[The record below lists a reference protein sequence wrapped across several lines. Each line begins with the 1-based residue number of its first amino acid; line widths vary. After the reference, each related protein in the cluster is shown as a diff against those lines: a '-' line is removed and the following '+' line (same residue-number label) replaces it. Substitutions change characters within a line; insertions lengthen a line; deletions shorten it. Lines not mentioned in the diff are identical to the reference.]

1 MISTARLTL
10 KQFDESF
17 LSAKYVSWLN
27 DKTLM
32 QFSEQRHKLHT
43 IDSCQKYWKDQLIL
57 GNLFL
62 AIVRKEDECHLGN
75 ITATVEKN
83 KSSADLGILIG
94 EELAIGQGYGKEA
107 WCALMN
113 YLFLE
118 KGIKTITGGA
128 MAGNLPMISI
138 FKSCGMMFTQKK
150 SDNFE
155 FNGVDQAAECYQAD
169 SQGWE
174 PCISKL

>member
-17 LSAKYVSWLN
+17 LTAKYVSWLN

-32 QFSEQRHKLHT
+32 QFSEQRHMLHT

-57 GNLFL
+57 DNLLL
-62 AIVRKEDECHLGN
+62 AIVRKKDDCHVGN
-75 ITATVEKN
+75 ITASVDKT
-83 KSSADLGILIG
+83 KSSADLGILMG
-94 EELAIGQGYGKEA
+94 EKLVHGQGYGKEA

-138 FKSCGMMFTQKK
+138 FKSCGMMFTQKQSNICK
-150 SDNFE
+150 
-155 FNGVDQAAECYQAD
+155 FNGVNQAVEFYQAD
-169 SQGWE
+169 SQEWE

>member
-17 LSAKYVSWLN
+17 LTAKYVSWLN

-43 IDSCQKYWKDQLIL
+43 IDSCQIYWKDQLIL

-75 ITATVEKN
+75 ITATVDKN

-107 WCALMN
+107 WCALMK
-113 YLFLE
+113 FLYFE
-118 KGIKTITGGA
+118 KGIETITGGA
-128 MAGNLPMISI
+128 MAVNFPMISI
-138 FKSCGMMFTQKK
+138 FKSCGMMLVKK
-150 SDNFE
+150 QCNYFK
-155 FNGVDQAAECYQAD
+155 FNRENQAAVFYQAD
-169 SQGWE
+169 FEGWE
-174 PCISKL
+174 PCI